1 MLGHLPRHACTC
13 IYIYVLIVTGVGI
26 ALLYITTSEILTKHF
41 DRYKYLAFSL
51 VMLGQFSGLIAWP
64 IVSQELLER
73 YGYSKAMIVMS
84 SFHIIHILAG
94 FLFIEPVLEKD
105 NRNDHSKYCL
115 KLTSFYCF

>member
-1 MLGHLPRHACTC
+1 MVSG
-13 IYIYVLIVTGVGI
+13 IGI

-64 IVSQELLER
+64 IVSQELLED
-73 YGYSKAMIVMS
+73 YGYSKTMIVMS
-84 SFHIIHILAG
+84 SFHIAHILAG
-94 FLFIEPVLEKD
+94 FLFIEPVPEKD
-105 NRNDHSKYCL
+105 DRNVHSKYRL